1 MKLLCARKRRMCS
14 CLTQLILNHILD
26 WSSEQKTNKVNGR
39 GLVMA
44 KKIRVRS
51 KRLDQV
57 DETKLSLALWLLAK
71 DMVENR
77 TTPRKPRQS
86 GEESL

>member
-1 MKLLCARKRRMCS
+1 MP
-14 CLTQLILNHILD
+14 
-26 WSSEQKTNKVNGR
+26 
-39 GLVMA
+39 

-57 DETKLSLALWLLAK
+57 DEMKLSLALWILAK
-71 DMVENR
+71 NLADDQ
-77 TTPRKPRQS
+77 TTPRRPRQG

>member
-1 MKLLCARKRRMCS
+1 MP
-14 CLTQLILNHILD
+14 
-26 WSSEQKTNKVNGR
+26 
-39 GLVMA
+39 

-57 DETKLSLALWLLAK
+57 DEMKLSLALWLLAK

-77 TTPRKPRQS
+77 TTPRKPRQG